1 MASYRPDV
9 LTGETLT
16 LSTSAAALADIKCV
30 AVILKSDPDNT
41 DDILIGDVGAQT
53 LQLTPGQSFSFDI
66 RNTIKIWA
74 KAVSGTPVLNYG
86 VLR

>member
-1 MASYRPDV
+1 MGSYRPNE

-16 LSTSAAALADIKCV
+16 LSGTKAALADIKCV

-41 DDILIGDVGAQT
+41 DEILIGDTGAQT
-53 LQLTPGQSFSFDI
+53 LQLSPGDWLSFPI
-66 RNTIKIWA
+66 KNTIKVFA
-74 KAVSGTPVLNYG
+74 KSVSGTPVLSYG